1 MFYDSRNGRE
11 LDCHWNPKRWFEFYN
26 KIKWK
31 DVASAA
37 RAATATVSEIN
48 KVMEL
53 NGGTSET
60 QRRPFGYK
68 TQRLL
73 LHQAKMSHSQ
83 IPSVARSNMCS
94 TNRRAG
100 GRWTLNVIS
109 ESVFETEHWVN
120 TSSRWAAGLHFQML
134 VDNLK
139 FSSISNMPGWICLK
153 YCTIPSRMF
162 PFHWARTTI
171 NLNIGSV

>member
-1 MFYDSRNGRE
+1 MTAFIHSSNHSTVWCTQEMFYASRNGRE

-53 NGGTSET
+53 NGET

-120 TSSRWAAGLHFQML
+120 TSSRWAAGLHF
-134 VDNLK
+134 K
-139 FSSISNMPGWICLK
+139 CWWIIWSFQAYQTCLDE
-153 YCTIPSRMF
+153 F
-162 PFHWARTTI
+162 
-171 NLNIGSV
+171 V